1 MQADDAARRPMK
13 KIIHHFH
20 KTLSDAMFEK
30 RMAWGLLLVLVFLSL
45 LWYVTPGYPTA
56 ARVAAEGG
64 AIAFVGLLVMAI
76 PVLRVGPFNWVA
88 HIYFEEDAAAP
99 TSTVP
104 ALAREQKEKLDRQRR
119 NDLINQ
125 NLVGPYLVGVGTI
138 INGFSGFF

>member
-1 MQADDAARRPMK
+1 VK
-13 KIIHHFH
+13 KKLHQFR

-30 RMAWGLLLVLVFLSL
+30 RMAAGLLLVLVILSL
-45 LWYVTPGYPTA
+45 LWYLTPHYPMP

-64 AIAFVGLLVMAI
+64 AIAFVGVLVMAI

-88 HIYFEEDAAAP
+88 HIYFDGNIDASRP
-99 TSTVP
+99 TSFEVS
-104 ALAREQKEKLDRQRR
+104 ADEKENLDRQRR

-125 NLVGPYLVGVGTI
+125 NLVGPYLVGIGTI